1 MSGFTPEMRQ
11 KSMEVRKRNAEQRRL
26 LKQNALTG
34 TATTSI
40 RAGEGE
46 VPVPTPTPLPAPAE
60 YNPLI
65 HDNAYWNNASLAEA
79 IANLNEMKRDW
90 DRASQI
96 ILMRQSKLPTVWVCW
111 SRENKSKVPASIYR
125 QCKGPIPDGRW
136 VFRDDGAKDDQ
147 GNPHPAVCCSQL
159 CYMAYTQYR
168 ALLRQQAAQ
177 RTR

>member
-40 RAGEGE
+40 RAGETGE
-46 VPVPTPTPLPAPAE
+46 APAPVIPPPPVAE

-65 HDNAYWNNASLAEA
+65 HDNAYWNNAPLPIA
-79 IANLNEMKRDW
+79 IASLNEMKRDL

-111 SRENKSKVPASIYR
+111 SRENKSKVPVSIYR